1 MMTGPVTVVF
11 GIAPIGVIE
20 DIGVMEAMGT
30 IGVMAAFVA
39 PRFIIAAFIA
49 PLFINRGSAIGEF
62 ICEVGS
68 GEPISRGS
76 AVPGFAMPEL
86 AIPPCAMLER
96 AEFVPNVLASSLG
109 SLIIFMFQACSTESE
124 GVSITSEC
132 G

>member
-1 MMTGPVTVVF
+1 MMTGPVAAVF
-11 GIAPIGVIE
+11 GIAPICAIE
-20 DIGVMEAMGT
+20 DIGAIGV
-30 IGVMAAFVA
+30 ICVGVMAAFVA

-49 PLFINRGSAIGEF
+49 PLFINRGSAIDEF
-62 ICEVGS
+62 ICELGS
-68 GEPISRGS
+68 GEPISRRS
-76 AVPGFAMPEL
+76 AMPGFAMPEP

-109 SLIIFMFQACSTESE
+109 SLIIFMFQACSTDSE